1 MAEEALL
8 RKSIYNAVDAARVY
22 MFGTGL
28 SLQYILTE
36 KVVLAWHY
44 SIVLNIEK
52 LLGEMLAFAIRKQTE
67 ICDIKAETIE
77 PFLRRKQLIN
87 GSECVNL
94 LSIS

>member
-44 SIVLNIEK
+44 SIVLNIE
-52 LLGEMLAFAIRKQTE
+52 
-67 ICDIKAETIE
+67 
-77 PFLRRKQLIN
+77 
-87 GSECVNL
+87 
-94 LSIS
+94 